1 MRKPGR
7 VSRIRGFMSELKIF
21 KSGKNLTLES
31 GVELKN
37 VEIGYHTYGTLN
49 ASRDN
54 VLWICHAFTAN
65 SDAADWWK
73 GMVGEGC
80 VFDPAH
86 YFIVCANILGSCYGS
101 TGPLSLNP
109 ATGRPYYLTFP
120 DITVRDLV
128 AAHEL
133 LRLHL
138 GIEQIHTVVGG
149 SIGAQQAIEWTI
161 IMPHLFKH
169 LIIIAAGAYYTPWAI
184 ALNESQRL
192 ALLADATFTDE
203 SPEAGQKGLIAAR
216 SVALLSYRNYMAYN
230 KTQAE
235 DNNEKTGDF
244 KASSYQRYQGEKLVK
259 RFNAHAYFSI
269 LKTLDTHNVGRG
281 RASIEQ
287 ALSGIRAR
295 TLVIGIS
302 SDLLFPLQEQVFLA
316 ENIKGAVLKT
326 IDSIFGHDGFLV
338 EVEKQSQIISDFY
351 SMV

>member
-1 MRKPGR
+1 
-7 VSRIRGFMSELKIF
+7 MSELKIF

-133 LRLHL
+133 LRVHL

>member
-1 MRKPGR
+1 M
-7 VSRIRGFMSELKIF
+7 
-21 KSGKNLTLES
+21 
-31 GVELKN
+31 
-37 VEIGYHTYGTLN
+37 EIGYHTYGTLN

-133 LRLHL
+133 LRVHL

-269 LKTLDTHNVGRG
+269 LKTLDTHTVGRG